1 MLFSPPT
8 NNSISISGL
17 VKYFEKF
24 TKLLYVCSAKSRV
37 GSIIIALVNFIA
49 FVFLSSFFGS
59 FSNKNKKM
67 KKILL
72 TAPINICDE
81 FPSSNPINDLSV
93 GGY

>member
-59 FSNKNKKM
+59 FSNINKKM
-67 KKILL
+67 KKY
-72 TAPINICDE
+72 
-81 FPSSNPINDLSV
+81 F
-93 GGY
+93 